1 MQCSQSR
8 PTAATCAGWSSI
20 IAMHKNGCSGVL
32 KKRNARTRGSQHRA
46 GRHWE
51 ASSSSSTSS
60 GNTNAI
66 DGGKESISD
75 SPGHM
80 LKVAEGLPY
89 CTKVPLRAGGWPRMD
104 AEL

>member
-1 MQCSQSR
+1 MLPIAANCSHLRRLEQYHCHAQEWMSQQR
-8 PTAATCAGWSSI
+8 CAEKTKC
-20 IAMHKNGCSGVL
+20 AH
-32 KKRNARTRGSQHRA
+32 ARFPA
-46 GRHWE
+46 PDWE
-51 ASSSSSTSS
+51 ALGGTSS

-89 CTKVPLRAGGWPRMD
+89 CTKVPLRAGGWPRIG